1 MAEEEEKQV
10 QEKPKSKKLLI
21 IIVLAVV
28 LLGAGG
34 GAVYYFKFAR
44 PPEVQTEEKAA
55 VSDNFYEMET
65 FTVNLADPG
74 GKRFLKTTIKLR
86 VSSFNT
92 VDECKTRNFELRD
105 LVLTL
110 LSGKEADDVVR
121 PEDKLHLKKEI
132 IASVNRALRKGQVQD
147 VYFTEF
153 LIQ

>member
-1 MAEEEEKQV
+1 MAEEEEKEV
-10 QEKPKSKKLLI
+10 QKKPKSKKLLI

-34 GAVYYFKFAR
+34 GGVYYFKFAK
-44 PPEVQTEEKAA
+44 PPEVQSDEKA

-74 GKRFLKTTIKLR
+74 GKRFLKTTMKLR
-86 VSSFNT
+86 VSTSNA
-92 VDECKTRNFELRD
+92 VEECKARNFELRD

-110 LSGKEADDVVR
+110 LTGKESEEVVR

-153 LIQ
+153 LVQ